1 MIAID
6 IAAGVALILF
16 GIRFLRKA
24 LDRLFGHGVVEW
36 LQRMTRNRFKAFG
49 SGVAVAMVAPS
60 STTISLL
67 TMQMLAAGKLT
78 AERMLAVSL
87 GAGVG
92 ITVTVLLLS
101 LRVSEYRSVFLL
113 LGIAAF
119 LLSKRQVLRGIG
131 QFLFALGL
139 LFVAMD
145 MIGTAARTVSGD
157 GDLQTLSLL
166 LEGHPLLVVIFGATI
181 AVLLQSST
189 ATIGIAIGLA
199 TGGVFDLAVLIPLV
213 LGANLGIAGTGL
225 IAGWSQLEG
234 RRLAAAYLT
243 IKAAGAVMVL
253 VFLGPVGQFAAS
265 TSPDLAR
272 QAANLHSAYNLAI
285 ALVALPLITPITLL
299 FRILLPAPEPGA
311 DGAALP
317 LSRPASYLDP
327 RFLDAPSLALGQ
339 ATREVLLMMDLVG
352 QMLRGWHQAYLQRDA
367 NLVVQVQLQDDH
379 LDRVNAG
386 LKVFLSQLGG
396 DSLGVRETQM
406 QLNLLVFADELEAAG
421 DLVDKHLCDHLVKHL
436 RKGCDLPGKDQ
447 ADLREVFQKIQDRLQ
462 VAATILTT
470 GDGRLAGEF
479 LAEKE
484 GFDRHCRAVQRDH
497 FSRLRCGDNDLLESS
512 AFFLD
517 VLAALRKINSHLT
530 CIGRAFASEPGR
542 IPQREAELE
551 EPRAEG
557 RGCDREALPA
567 SGCVERVSWE
577 DAPTRR

>member
-16 GIRFLRKA
+16 GIRFLKKA

-49 SGVAVAMVAPS
+49 SGVAVAMIAPS
-60 STTISLL
+60 STTLSLL
-67 TMQMLAAGKLT
+67 TMQMLAAGRLT

-92 ITVTVLLLS
+92 ITVTVQLLS
-101 LRVSEYRSVFLL
+101 LRLSEYRSLFLL

-119 LLSKRQVLRGIG
+119 LMPKRRVLRGIG

-145 MIGTAARTVSGD
+145 MIGTAAKAVSGD
-157 GDLQTLSLL
+157 RDLQTLSML
-166 LEGHPLLVVIFGATI
+166 LEGHPFLVVIFGAI
-181 AVLLQSST
+181 VAMLLQSST

-199 TGGVFDLAVLIPLV
+199 AGGVFDLAVLIPLV

-234 RRLAAAYLT
+234 RRLAAACFA
-243 IKAAGAVMVL
+243 IKAAGAAVVL
-253 VFLGPVGQFAAS
+253 LFPGPVGQFVLS
-265 TSPDLAR
+265 TSPDVAR
-272 QAANLHSAYNLAI
+272 QAANLHSIYNLVI
-285 ALVALPLITPITLL
+285 ALAALPLITPITRL
-299 FRILLPAPEPGA
+299 FRILLPAPESGL
-311 DGAALP
+311 DGAAVP
-317 LSRPASYLDP
+317 PSRPASYLDP
-327 RFLDAPSLALGQ
+327 RFLESPSLALGQ
-339 ATREVLLMMDLVG
+339 ATRELLLMTDLVG
-352 QMLRGWHQAYLQRDA
+352 QMLQGWHLAYTQRNA
-367 NLVVQVQLQDDH
+367 ELVVQVQLQDDH

-386 LKVFLSQLGG
+386 LKAFLSQLGG
-396 DSLGVRETQM
+396 DALGAREAQM

-421 DLVDKHLCDHLVKHL
+421 DLVDKHLCDHLLKHQ
-436 RKGCDLPGKDQ
+436 RKGGELNAQDQ

-470 GDGRLAGEF
+470 WDSRMAGAF
-479 LAEKE
+479 LAEKQA
-484 GFDRHCRAVQRDH
+484 FDRHCRAVQRGH
-497 FSRLRCGDNDLLESS
+497 FARLRRGDSEILESS

-530 CIGRAFASEPGR
+530 CIGRAFVSDAQQKEVSGADLHGEESE
-542 IPQREAELE
+542 
-551 EPRAEG
+551 
-557 RGCDREALPA
+557 CDHDVPSVHAGTHA
-567 SGCVERVSWE
+567 
-577 DAPTRR
+577 